1 MQRTY
6 LAIDLKS
13 YYASAECAARHLDPL
28 TTNLVVA
35 DSSRT
40 EKTICLAVSP
50 SMKSYGIPGRAR
62 LFEVVQKVKEV
73 NANRLREAVRLRKT
87 VYKDGKPSFSSAS
100 YDSLSL
106 AADPSLELSYLVAP
120 PRMAYYEKVSRQIYG
135 IYLKYIAPEDIVVYS
150 IDEVFIDA
158 TSYLSHYNMTAH
170 DLAMTMIREVL
181 YTTGITAT
189 AGIGTNLYLAKLA
202 MDITAKHAAPDKDGV
217 RIAELNEDSFRYLL
231 WDHKPLTDFWM
242 TGPGTVKRLEKHGI
256 HTMGELAYFSTVNQD
271 ILYKEFGVDAE
282 LLIDHAWG
290 LEPCGM
296 KEIKAYRPSTNS
308 ISEGQVL
315 SYPYPYDKARIIV
328 TEMADNLVLQ
338 LTDKGLVTDSLTLDV
353 GYDMENCD
361 SGKYRGPVHIDHYG
375 RTVPKGAHGTVKLDN
390 PTNLGSILISATTEL
405 FEKIADKTLTVRR
418 ITIAANRVVKDEGFF
433 QVDLFTDTTKLEKEK
448 KMQNAMLGLKKKFGK
463 NAVLKGTNYLDGAT
477 MRERNQQIGG
487 HKATKG
493 GGTWTIRT
501 HRKAEPSKVGM
512 AKYSMLPARS
522 HRIIIPGCRCQIELK
537 SSLRLPPYEA
547 TRTRLLPKAEIT
559 SKEIK
564 SNCLKKAS
572 KH

>member
-1 MQRTY
+1 MTKQRKTY
-6 LAIDLKS
+6 ACIDLKS
-13 YYASAECAARHLDPL
+13 YYASAECCARHLDPL

-35 DSSRT
+35 DASRT

-50 SMKSYGIPGRAR
+50 SLKAYGIPGRAR

-73 NANRLREAVRLRKT
+73 NAQRLREAVRLRKA
-87 VYKDGKPSFSSAS
+87 VYKDGVPTFASSS
-100 YDSLSL
+100 YDSTALS
-106 AADPSLELSYLVAP
+106 DPSIAVDYLIAP

-150 IDEVFIDA
+150 IDECFFDS
-158 TSYLSHYNMTAH
+158 TSYLSHYHMSAH
-170 DLAMTMIREVL
+170 DLVKTMIREVL

-202 MDITAKHAAPDKDGV
+202 MDITAKHAAPDADGV
-217 RIAELNEDSFRYLL
+217 RIAELDEESYRYLL

-242 TGPGTVKRLEKHGI
+242 TGPGTVKKLERHGI
-256 HTMGELAYFSTVNQD
+256 RTMGELARYSLNYQD

-296 KEIKAYRPSTNS
+296 KEIKAYKPSTNS

-315 SYPYPYDKARIIV
+315 SCPYPYDKARIIV
-328 TEMADNLVLQ
+328 QEMADSLVLQ

-353 GYDMENCD
+353 GYDRENCD
-361 SGKYRGPVHIDHYG
+361 NGTYHGPVHIDHYG

-390 PTNLGSILISATTEL
+390 PTNLGSQLIKAAATL
-405 FEKIADKTLTVRR
+405 FDQITDKTLTVRR
-418 ITIAANRVVKDEGFF
+418 ITIAANRVVKDEGIF

-448 KMQNAMLGLKKKFGK
+448 QLQEVMLGLKKKFGK

-477 MRERNQQIGG
+477 MRERNKQIGG
-487 HKATKG
+487 HKAD
-493 GGTWTIRT
+493 
-501 HRKAEPSKVGM
+501 
-512 AKYSMLPARS
+512 
-522 HRIIIPGCRCQIELK
+522 
-537 SSLRLPPYEA
+537 
-547 TRTRLLPKAEIT
+547 
-559 SKEIK
+559 
-564 SNCLKKAS
+564 
-572 KH
+572 